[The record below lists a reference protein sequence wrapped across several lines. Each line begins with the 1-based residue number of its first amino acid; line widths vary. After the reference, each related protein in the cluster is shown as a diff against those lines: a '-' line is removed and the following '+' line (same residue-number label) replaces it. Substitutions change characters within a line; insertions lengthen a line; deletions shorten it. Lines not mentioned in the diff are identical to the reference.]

1 MVKVHIYPRQT
12 YHIGR
17 NIVPGKVF
25 RQTLAVIGSQC
36 AFSIL
41 ILVLCKNV
49 TIGTDQ
55 ETGCAAGRVQNSLV
69 FLRVYDFHHHVND
82 MAGCTELSGIPLAAH
97 NGQKIFKGITQIL
110 AVIIRKVADFFQEH
124 IQGIRV
130 PIRDI
135 CSTKNI
141 SEQLGKVGVRSH
153 LFNAFRIE

>member
-55 ETGCAAGRVQNSLV
+55 ETGCAAGRVYV
-69 FLRVYDFHHHVND
+69 PTDFD
-82 MAGCTELSGIPLAAH
+82 TIEKAFSGAKAAE
-97 NGQKIFKGITQIL
+97 KGL
-110 AVIIRKVADFFQEH
+110 K
-124 IQGIRV
+124 
-130 PIRDI
+130 
-135 CSTKNI
+135 
-141 SEQLGKVGVRSH
+141 
-153 LFNAFRIE
+153 